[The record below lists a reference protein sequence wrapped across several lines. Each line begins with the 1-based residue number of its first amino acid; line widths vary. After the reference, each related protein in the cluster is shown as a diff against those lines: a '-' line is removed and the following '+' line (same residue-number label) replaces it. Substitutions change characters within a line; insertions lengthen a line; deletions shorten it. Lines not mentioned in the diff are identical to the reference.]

1 MNLFKTNPSPRAIV
15 LIRLIVGAVFF
26 VEGVLKF
33 LYPVALGAG
42 RFAKIGIPYPEIMGP
57 FVAGVETIC
66 GAMLIIGLLT
76 RLAAIPL
83 LIDISVAILSTKI
96 PILLGRDFLGF
107 HVAKLAHYGFLSMM
121 HEARTDFSM
130 FLGLIFL
137 LWVGPGQWSF
147 DTLLNRKPKGQAT

>member
-1 MNLFKTNPSPRAIV
+1 MNLFKSNPSSRATV
-15 LIRLIVGAVFF
+15 LIRFIVGLVFF

-42 RFAKIGIPYPEIMGP
+42 RFAKIGIPHPEIMGP
-57 FVAGVETIC
+57 FVAGVETLC
-66 GAMLIIGLLT
+66 GALLIIGLLT

-96 PILLGRDFLGF
+96 PMLLGRDFLGF
-107 HVAKLAHYGFLSMM
+107 HVAKLAHYGILSMI

-147 DTLLNRKPKGQAT
+147 DTLLDRKPRVKST